1 MKTPKFLILICMILV
16 FFTYDIIFYSIYI
29 FLINS
34 NIIPKYL
41 TDDINTFYLI
51 ISVIIFFVTILIL
64 FPYLYKMDK
73 GNKKV
78 LNNNENSKIKNII
91 KKFSETWIIASVILI
106 IDWFVKEYRFFLDR
120 EINNWEQILLWIIL
134 FLWFIIVFGFFIN

>member
-1 MKTPKFLILICMILV
+1 MKKLLILIWLILV
-16 FFTYDIIFYSIYI
+16 FFTYDIIFYGIYI

-34 NIIPKYL
+34 NIISKYL

-78 LNNNENSKIKNII
+78 LNNNENSKIK
-91 KKFSETWIIASVILI
+91 KFSETWIIASVILI
-106 IDWFVKEYRFFLDR
+106 IDWFVKEYRFVLDR

>member
-1 MKTPKFLILICMILV
+1 MKKLLILIWLILV
-16 FFTYDIIFYSIYI
+16 FFTYDFIFYIIYI
-29 FLINS
+29 ILINS

-51 ISVIIFFVTILIL
+51 IPVIIFFVTIIIL
-64 FPYLYKMDK
+64 LPYLYKMDK